1 MRIARGGE
9 ILVFGK
15 KADLVQ
21 YIDVRHLAE
30 WMVRLMG
37 RTPPAPCNVV
47 GPAAL
52 QTLTQFIDGLQS
64 LAAAGTTC
72 TWIDDYEWLKKFRC
86 ASPRQAIRA
95 DSPKR
100 FRG

>member
-37 RTPPAPCNVV
+37 RTPPALSMP
-47 GPAAL
+47 
-52 QTLTQFIDGLQS
+52 
-64 LAAAGTTC
+64 
-72 TWIDDYEWLKKFRC
+72 
-86 ASPRQAIRA
+86 
-95 DSPKR
+95 
-100 FRG
+100 